1 MSRHSET
8 DIAVRIMAAL
18 DRLDG
23 RLSRYGRLGS
33 VLTLTAMAASAAA
46 GLHILV
52 RTLEGHEFHAGAVFN
67 SAVEIAL
74 IVAPIIFYAREV
86 IA

>member
-46 GLHILV
+46 GLDRKSV
-52 RTLEGHEFHAGAVFN
+52 V
-67 SAVEIAL
+67 
-74 IVAPIIFYAREV
+74 
-86 IA
+86 